1 VVPTLEAGRA
11 AAGREAWEEAWQ
23 SLAQADRDEALS
35 PPDLELLADA
45 AWWSGQPDESVEAL
59 ERAFTGYSTADQ
71 PMDAARVALLLGYL
85 AMRRLAGSVARGWRA
100 RAARLL
106 EGQPESTAHAFLKVV
121 DVLEA
126 FNFRHDLDETIRLAD
141 EALEIAR
148 STGSRDAESQAL
160 AFKGYAMIA
169 RGEWM
174 DGLALIDEATSSAL
188 IGDAGLRSASDVYCV
203 TIAACRDLGDFRRAG
218 EWTEE
223 ADRWMGRHSVGG
235 YSGVCRVHRAELKR
249 LRGEWPEAEQEALTA
264 CRELER
270 YHMLDGVGHGQ
281 YEIGEIRLRMGD
293 LAEAEAAF
301 NKAYEHGVLPQPG
314 LALLMLA
321 RGQAD
326 EAARALQST
335 LDEYRD
341 GPSLD
346 LLSRSRLLPAQ
357 VEVALVRDDVET
369 ARVAT
374 EELERLAAEY
384 QRPAFESMALT
395 ARGSL
400 LLHEGDPTAAIRE
413 LDRAWRSW
421 RETGFPYE
429 SARVRLLLGQGH
441 LATGDSAVASMEL
454 GAALSVF
461 ESLGARLDTREAKRI
476 LADLEGPPQERARIT
491 KTFMFTDI
499 VTSTDLVGL
508 MGDEK
513 WEALLAWHDRALR
526 AAFVEHDGTEVSH
539 TGDGFFVTFDRA
551 VEAVEAAVSIQRRLV
566 EHRRDH
572 GFAPQVRIGLHT
584 DEATLDG
591 SDYRGKGVHLA
602 ARVGSAAGAEEI
614 VMSSATLESAGE
626 LRYPVSEPR
635 TADLKGIGGAVEL
648 HTIEWKATGPG

>member
-1 VVPTLEAGRA
+1 MVPTLEAGRA

-59 ERAFTGYSTADQ
+59 ERAFTGYSNADQ

-301 NKAYEHGVLPQPG
+301 SKAYEHGVVPQPG
-314 LALLMLA
+314 LALVKLA
-321 RGQAD
+321 RGEAD
-326 EAARALQST
+326 EAAGALQST
-335 LDEYRD
+335 LDEHRE

-357 VEVALVRDDVET
+357 VEVALVRDDLET

-400 LLHEGDPTAAIRE
+400 LLHQGDATGAIRE

-429 SARVRLLLGQGH
+429 SARARMLLGRAH
-441 LATGDSAVASMEL
+441 LVTGDEAVARMEL

-461 ESLGARLDTREAKRI
+461 ERLGARLDIREVKRI
-476 LADLEGPPQERARIT
+476 LVAIEGPHKDRARVT

-508 MGDEK
+508 IGDEK

-526 AAFVEHDGTEVSH
+526 ETFAEHDGTEVSH
-539 TGDGFFVTFDRA
+539 TGDGFFVSFDRGID
-551 VEAVEAAVSIQRRLV
+551 AVEAAVAIQRRLT
-566 EHRRDH
+566 EHSRDQ
-572 GFAPQVRIGLHT
+572 GFAPSVRIGIHT
-584 DEATLDG
+584 DEATIDG
-591 SDYRGKGVHLA
+591 SDFRGLGVHRA
-602 ARVGSAAGAEEI
+602 ARVSAAAEADEI
-614 VMSSATLESAGE
+614 VVSAAVLEAATGV
-626 LRYPVSEPR
+626 RFPVSEGR
-635 TADLKGIGGAVEL
+635 DVELKGIEGAVRI
-648 HTIEWKATGPG
+648 HTIDWKATASA

>member
-1 VVPTLEAGRA
+1 VLTLEAGRTA
-11 AAGREAWEEAWQ
+11 ARHEAWEEAWQ
-23 SLAQADRDEALS
+23 SLTQADREEALS

-45 AWWSGQPDESVEAL
+45 AWWSGQPDESVDAL

-106 EGQPESTAHAFLKVV
+106 EGHPESTAHAFLKVV

-126 FNFRHDLDETIRLAD
+126 FNFRHDLEETIRLAD
-141 EALEIAR
+141 EALGIAR
-148 STGSRDAESQAL
+148 RTGSRDAESQAL

-174 DGLALIDEATSSAL
+174 DGLVLIDEATSSAL

-264 CRELER
+264 CKELER

-293 LAEAEAAF
+293 LAEADAAF
-301 NKAYEHGVLPQPG
+301 NKAYEHGVVPQPG

-357 VEVALVRDDVET
+357 VEVALVRDNVET

-374 EELERLAAEY
+374 EELERLAEEY

-429 SARVRLLLGQGH
+429 SARARLLLGQAH
-441 LATGDSAVASMEL
+441 LATGDPAVAGMEL

-461 ESLGARLDTREAKRI
+461 ESLGARLDIREVKRI

-499 VTSTDLVGL
+499 VTSTDLVGVI
-508 MGDEK
+508 GDEK
-513 WEALLAWHDRALR
+513 WEALLSWHDRALR
-526 AAFVEHDGTEVSH
+526 AAFAEHDGTEVSH

-551 VEAVEAAVSIQRRLV
+551 VDAVEAAVSIQRRLV
-566 EHRRDH
+566 EHRREH

-614 VMSSATLESAGE
+614 VVSGATLQSAGE
-626 LRYPVSEPR
+626 LRYPVSESR
-635 TADLKGIGGAVEL
+635 TADLKGIEDAVDL
-648 HTIEWKATGPG
+648 HTIEWKPTGPA